1 MEEVGGGGREEL
13 KWETAVAVDAV
24 VSCMLEVWHSC
35 FMVVGVVGRA
45 EKWDGSGWL
54 GLAGSLGGWF
64 SCWQGLEN
72 QGKVVA

>member
-1 MEEVGGGGREEL
+1 
-13 KWETAVAVDAV
+13 
-24 VSCMLEVWHSC
+24 MLEVWHSC

-64 SCWQGLEN
+64 GCWQGLEN
-72 QGKVVA
+72 QGKVVARPLTTATTKRHLLYQGIYLIQ